1 MPSKTKQSRP
11 EADPP
16 ARARTRSRRPAER
29 PDADPVPPRA
39 ESAPVLPVRPAAKAR
54 PARKTRPV
62 PAVDP
67 APAPSIEPDP
77 SPAPAPAHR
86 GRRRA
91 APAPVAPDA
100 VAEAVAELLAD
111 AAPAPD
117 VAPPAPAVAS
127 RRGTAK
133 PRRHGAAA
141 VAEKAAAAETGGHAE
156 PTPEVDS
163 APSPR
168 QRRGGRDRTAAA
180 APPAPVP
187 PLPPAAPAAEITPPV
202 DGSLFGRYAVLVAG
216 EEAAEV
222 TLRDARCTSVSCT
235 CLDFELSEDA
245 DCPHVDALFKQW
257 LADPGRAQALARG
270 PQQPFSRIV
279 LQRGARHRPL
289 WLPGTE
295 CPPALAE
302 QAEPLLAAANE
313 AADDQALPRLL
324 RAARDAGHE
333 LQVDEAVWTH
343 LAATRDARWRVHRL
357 EALLPQGPASPAL
370 QQLRPEPLL
379 PLQLEG
385 ALFAVC
391 AGRCILADD
400 AVLQPMLQALAA
412 AALWQRHFGVERVLL
427 LAPSDQLDRWRRLLP
442 ADAEG
447 WSLTS
452 IERLVGDA
460 GLHRS
465 LAPEL
470 VIVHEPAAGGLWV
483 DAERATALLRLDSAH
498 AIVLPAADWLER
510 PAELPLRL
518 AYVDRQR
525 LGAYAAL
532 LRSHGE
538 RDEAGQLCGL
548 RGLDGLR
555 ATLEA
560 VLLMRHKSE
569 VLQQLPERID
579 RVRRVA
585 LPTAEAERHAALADQ
600 LAASLARW
608 QRSGWLPDSEQ
619 RRLLDQMQAL
629 RRLCAGEGAPGIAA
643 AKAEAVLALLNDA
656 DAPVAKLVVF
666 SQWPAA
672 LDALQTAL
680 AVAGVGTARWSLR
693 DAEGVRR
700 AAATAFQSDPDCR
713 LLLVADAASGAL
725 ELHCPDAQVLHLD
738 RPWNPRLLARRFGR
752 VHRRGQAHLVPVT
765 QLLVEGSFEHA
776 LHALQAR
783 RSEPM
788 PDLLDA
794 QAAEGFVQG
803 EDLQRLQADLASLL
817 APPAAVGATPA

>member
-29 PDADPVPPRA
+29 PDADPAPPRA
-39 ESAPVLPVRPAAKAR
+39 EAEPSPPARPAAKAR

-67 APAPSIEPDP
+67 APAPSIAPEP
-77 SPAPAPAHR
+77 SPAPAPARR

-91 APAPVAPDA
+91 APAVVAPDA
-100 VAEAVAELLAD
+100 VAVAEAVAGLLAD
-111 AAPAPD
+111 VAPAPAA
-117 VAPPAPAVAS
+117 APSKPAATS

-133 PRRHGAAA
+133 ARRQGAAA
-141 VAEKAAAAETGGHAE
+141 VAETAPAPAGRAE
-156 PTPEVDS
+156 PAPEADA

-168 QRRGGRDRTAAA
+168 PRRAGRDRSAAA
-180 APPAPVP
+180 APPAPLP
-187 PLPPAAPAAEITPPV
+187 PLPPAAPAAAITPPA
-202 DGSLFGRYAVLVAG
+202 DGSLFGPYAVLVAG

-222 TLRDARCTSVSCT
+222 TLRDARRASVSCT

-245 DCPHVDALFKQW
+245 DCPHVDALFTQW
-257 LADPGRAQALARG
+257 LADPGRAEALALG

-289 WLPGTE
+289 WLPGIE

-302 QAEPLLAAANE
+302 QAAPLLAAASD

-333 LQVDEAVWTH
+333 LQVDGAVWTH
-343 LAATRDARWRVHRL
+343 LAASRDARWRVHRL

-400 AVLQPMLQALAA
+400 PVLQPMLQALAA

-452 IERLVGDA
+452 IERLVSDA

-470 VIVHEPAAGGLWV
+470 VIVHEPADGGLWV

-498 AIVLPAADWLER
+498 AIVLPSAGWLQR

-538 RDEAGQLCGL
+538 RDQDGQLCGL
-548 RGLDGLR
+548 RALDGLR
-555 ATLEA
+555 ATLES

-569 VLQQLPERID
+569 VLQHLPERID

-585 LPTAEAERHAALADQ
+585 LPAAEAERHVALADQ

-680 AVAGVGTARWSLR
+680 AVAGVGSARWSHR
-693 DAEGVRR
+693 DAEAARR

-713 LLLVADAASGAL
+713 LLLVADAAAGTL

-776 LHALQAR
+776 LHALQSR

-803 EDLQRLQADLASLL
+803 EDLQRLQADLAALL